1 MLLLI
6 SKLQIKIC
14 IKRLTGLNNS
24 VFEPQ
29 TKSRFWSNQRILSLL
44 VDKICFLLLFLF
56 LTMESAKIAFRVAKY
71 FFPLKVRYEKCWFE
85 FKGSISDKYTPFQDS
100 VIKRREKR
108 QLEEVEMAGSSQ
120 ENNSDFIPKN
130 VFQKNQ
136 SPQLVKASWN
146 RQIVYCRTGPV
157 QELWRKSI

>member
-1 MLLLI
+1 ML
-6 SKLQIKIC
+6 
-14 IKRLTGLNNS
+14 RLPSEFQN
-24 VFEPQ
+24 
-29 TKSRFWSNQRILSLL
+29 ILG
-44 VDKICFLLLFLF
+44 
-56 LTMESAKIAFRVAKY
+56 
-71 FFPLKVRYEKCWFE
+71 RYEKCWFE

-136 SPQLVKASWN
+136 SPQLVKASWKI
-146 RQIVYCRTGPV
+146 QIVYCRTGPF